1 MAILS
6 NLYVILILRVLH
18 IAGGIMWV
26 GSATL
31 YLLMLIPAAR
41 SAQAAGQKF
50 LQTLGPKFGAMMGL
64 VTTVTV
70 LSGALLYARF
80 FAGGINFAWMTRGA
94 GLAFTVGAV
103 TALSSYVMGVAV
115 FGRTQEKIAKL
126 GAEMES
132 AQSAP
137 NPNLIKEM
145 NRLQSSLMKA
155 YQVDFVLLAVA
166 MLTMA
171 VARYL

>member
-18 IAGGIMWV
+18 IGGGIMWV

-31 YLLMLIPAAR
+31 YLLLLIPVAR
-41 SAQAAGQKF
+41 SLHPAGQKF

-80 FAGGINFAWMTRGA
+80 FAGGISFIWTTGA
-94 GLAFTVGAV
+94 GFAFTVGAV
-103 TALSSYVMGVAV
+103 AALGSYAMGVAV
-115 FGRTQEKIAKL
+115 FGRMQERIAKL
-126 GAEMES
+126 GAEIES

-137 NPNLIKEM
+137 NQAQVQEM

-155 YQVDFVLLAVA
+155 YRFDFVLLIVA
-166 MLTMA
+166 MLGMA

>member
-6 NLYVILILRVLH
+6 NLSVILILRILH
-18 IAGGIMWV
+18 IGGGIMWV

-31 YLLMLIPAAR
+31 YLLLLIPAAR
-41 SAQAAGQKF
+41 TAQSAGQKF
-50 LQTLGPKFGAMMGL
+50 LQTLGPKFGAMMGM

-80 FAGGINFAWMTRGA
+80 FAGGISFVWNTGA
-94 GLAFTVGAV
+94 GFAFTIGAV
-103 TALSSYVMGVAV
+103 AALGSYALGAGY
-115 FGRTQEKIAKL
+115 FGKTQEKIGKL

-137 NPNLIKEM
+137 NPAKVQEM

-155 YQVDFVLLAVA
+155 YQFDFILLVVA
-166 MLTMA
+166 MLAMA

>member
-6 NLYVILILRVLH
+6 NLYVILILRILH
-18 IAGGIMWV
+18 IGGGIMWV
-26 GSATL
+26 GSAAL
-31 YLLMLIPAAR
+31 YLLLILPAAQSAR
-41 SAQAAGQKF
+41 SAGQKF
-50 LQTLGPKFGAMMGL
+50 LQTFGPKFGALMGI

-80 FAGGINFAWMTRGA
+80 FTGGISFIWTTGA
-94 GLAFTVGAV
+94 GAAFTVGALA
-103 TALSSYVMGVAV
+103 ALGSYVMGAGY
-115 FGRTQEKIAKL
+115 FGRMQAKIEKL

-137 NPNLIKEM
+137 NPVQVQEM
-145 NRLQSSLMKA
+145 SRLQSSLMQA
-155 YQVDFVLLAVA
+155 YRVDIVLLVVA
-166 MLTMA
+166 MLAMA

>member
-6 NLYVILILRVLH
+6 NLSVILILRILH
-18 IAGGIMWV
+18 IGGGIMWV

-31 YLLMLIPAAR
+31 YLLLLIPAAR
-41 SAQAAGQKF
+41 TAQSAGQKF
-50 LQTLGPKFGAMMGL
+50 LQTLGPKFGAMMGM

-80 FAGGINFAWMTRGA
+80 AAGGISFIWNTDM
-94 GLAFTVGAV
+94 GLAFTVGGIAAFGSY
-103 TALSSYVMGVAV
+103 ALGVGY
-115 FGRTQEKIAKL
+115 FGKTQGRIEKL

-132 AQSAP
+132 AGGAP
-137 NPNLIKEM
+137 KPEQVAEI
-145 NRLQSSLMKA
+145 NRLRSSLMKA
-155 YQVDFVLLAVA
+155 YQFDFVLLLVT
-166 MLTMA
+166 MLAMA

>member
-1 MAILS
+1 MAVLS

-31 YLLMLIPAAR
+31 YLLFIIPAAR
-41 SAQAAGQKF
+41 SAQSAGQKF

-64 VTTVTV
+64 VTTVTIV
-70 LSGALLYARF
+70 SGALLYARF
-80 FAGGINFAWMTRGA
+80 FAGGISFIWKTGA
-94 GLAFTVGAV
+94 GAAFTVGAAA
-103 TALSSYVMGVAV
+103 ALASYVMGVGV
-115 FGRTQEKIAKL
+115 FGPTQGKIEKL
-126 GAEMES
+126 GAEMAS

-137 NPNLIKEM
+137 NPAKVQEM

-155 YQVDFVLLAVA
+155 YQFDFVLLVVA
-166 MLTMA
+166 MLAMA

>member
-6 NLYVILILRVLH
+6 NIYVILILRILH

-31 YLLMLIPAAR
+31 YLFLLVPAAR
-41 SAQAAGQKF
+41 SAQSAGQKF
-50 LQTLGPKFGAMMGL
+50 LQTLGPKFGAMMGM
-64 VTTVTV
+64 VTTITV

-80 FAGGINFAWMTRGA
+80 AAGGLSFIWNTGI

-103 TALSSYVMGVAV
+103 AALGSYAMGVGY
-115 FGRTQEKIAKL
+115 FGRMQAKIEKL
-126 GAEMES
+126 GVEMES
-132 AQSAP
+132 VQGAP
-137 NPNLIKEM
+137 NPAQVMEM
-145 NRLQSSLMKA
+145 NRLQSNLMKA
-155 YQVDFVLLAVA
+155 YKFDFVLLIVA
-166 MLTMA
+166 MLAMA

>member
-6 NLYVILILRVLH
+6 NLYVILILRILH
-18 IAGGIMWV
+18 IGGGIMWV

-31 YLLMLIPAAR
+31 YLLLIIPAAR

-64 VTTVTV
+64 ITTVTV

-80 FAGGINFAWMTRGA
+80 FAGGISFIWATGA

-103 TALSSYVMGVAV
+103 AALASYVMGVGV
-115 FGRTQEKIAKL
+115 FGPTQGKIEKL
-126 GAEMES
+126 GAELAS

-137 NPNLIKEM
+137 NPAKVQEM
-145 NRLQSSLMKA
+145 TRLQSSLMKA
-155 YQVDFVLLAVA
+155 YQFDFVLLVVA
-166 MLTMA
+166 MLAMA

>member
-1 MAILS
+1 MALLS
-6 NLYVILILRVLH
+6 NLYVVLILRILH
-18 IAGGIMWV
+18 IGGGIMWV
-26 GSATL
+26 GSAAL
-31 YLLMLIPAAR
+31 YLLLLIPAAR
-41 SAQAAGQKF
+41 TAQSAGQKF
-50 LQTLGPKFGAMMGL
+50 LQTLGPKFGAMMGM

-80 FAGGINFAWMTRGA
+80 FAGGISFIWMTGA

-103 TALSSYVMGVAV
+103 AALGSYALGAGY
-115 FGRTQEKIAKL
+115 FGPTQGKIEKL

-137 NPNLIKEM
+137 NPAKVQEM

-155 YQVDFVLLAVA
+155 YQFDFVLLVVA
-166 MLTMA
+166 MLAMA

>member
-1 MAILS
+1 MALLS
-6 NLYVILILRVLH
+6 NLYVIIILRVLH

-31 YLLMLIPAAR
+31 YLLLIIPAAR
-41 SAQAAGQKF
+41 TAQSAGQKF
-50 LQTLGPKFGAMMGL
+50 LQTLGPKFGAMMGM

-80 FAGGINFAWMTRGA
+80 FAGGISFIWNTGA
-94 GLAFTVGAV
+94 GFAFTVGAAA
-103 TALSSYVMGVAV
+103 ALGSYALGAGY
-115 FGRTQEKIAKL
+115 FGKMQEKIGKL
-126 GAEMES
+126 GAEMAS
-132 AQSAP
+132 AQGSP
-137 NPNLIKEM
+137 NPAKVQEM

-155 YQVDFVLLAVA
+155 YQFDFVLLVVA
-166 MLTMA
+166 MLAMA